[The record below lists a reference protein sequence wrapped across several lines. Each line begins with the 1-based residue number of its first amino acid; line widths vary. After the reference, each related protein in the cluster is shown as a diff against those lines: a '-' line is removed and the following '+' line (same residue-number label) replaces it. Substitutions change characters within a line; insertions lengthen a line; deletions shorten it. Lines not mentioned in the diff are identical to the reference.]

1 VTPALATPAA
11 IDFHNSLGGAALMAR
26 NAALAREAAMLLA
39 QRWRTEPIGPLEGF
53 AAMATVRLPLADE
66 PSGARANALMRELS
80 ERHRISAAVVA
91 LGSALW
97 VRVAAQA
104 YNAIAD
110 YERLSAVFAPLS

>member
-1 VTPALATPAA
+1 
-11 IDFHNSLGGAALMAR
+11 
-26 NAALAREAAMLLA
+26 
-39 QRWRTEPIGPLEGF
+39 
-53 AAMATVRLPLADE
+53 
-66 PSGARANALMRELS
+66 LMRELS